1 MRRQHIPPMVRWNP
15 KDPDE
20 QEFLYSYDPEY
31 ELNTDDETIEK
42 EKIQAIIWRTNNG
55 SKNTGKTSG
64 DNEEG
69 SETR

>member
-1 MRRQHIPPMVRWNP
+1 MRRQHIPPMIHWNP

-31 ELNTDDETIEK
+31 EWNTDDETIEK
-42 EKIQAIIWRTNNG
+42 ERIQQIIWRANNG
-55 SKNTGKTSG
+55 SKDTGKTSG